1 MKSLD
6 DALHEAARDW
16 TSQST
21 STFVDSSERL
31 VRRLRLQRNI
41 DLGLSGFVGLVL
53 VGITWWCLGS
63 VSVSSLP
70 KSTTWDDGGSS
81 RYDVPHVVPSMERE
95 LVAAV
100 PDNGSAAL
108 RRQPELHART
118 SADTVVAAQHER
130 EASLRVEHNND
141 GFSDEYERILARAI
155 STEQTNRVQSLHD
168 YIGLAKLCERY
179 GRYAHATNA
188 WQQAVSLAKRIGDE
202 RLIKSTDDALQA
214 AQKRIVR

>member
-21 STFVDSSERL
+21 STFADSSERL
-31 VRRLRLQRNI
+31 VRRLRLERNI
-41 DLGLSGFVGLVL
+41 DLGLSSFVGLAL

-63 VSVSSLP
+63 TSVSSSPTNLTWSKNRSAPYQSLP
-70 KSTTWDDGGSS
+70 SATKTEDMQSL
-81 RYDVPHVVPSMERE
+81 VPKPRSAEHNDQSQHLTRAASDTAVKAIDER
-95 LVAAV
+95 
-100 PDNGSAAL
+100 D
-108 RRQPELHART
+108 
-118 SADTVVAAQHER
+118 
-130 EASLRVEHNND
+130 ASLRVEHNND

-155 STEQTNRVQSLHD
+155 SSEQTNRVQSLHD

-179 GRYAHATNA
+179 GRYAHAANA
-188 WQQAVSLAKRIGDE
+188 WQQAASLAKQIGDE
-202 RLIKSTDDALQA
+202 RLVKSTDDALKA

>member
-21 STFVDSSERL
+21 STFADSSERL
-31 VRRLRLQRNI
+31 VRRLRLERNI
-41 DLGLSGFVGLVL
+41 DLGLSGFVGLAL

-63 VSVSSLP
+63 VSVSSSPTDVTWSNNHTTSHQVLSP
-70 KSTTWDDGGSS
+70 PAQSEQVQSTVPRS
-81 RYDVPHVVPSMERE
+81 RQTENTH
-95 LVAAV
+95 
-100 PDNGSAAL
+100 
-108 RRQPELHART
+108 QPQNITTVT
-118 SADTVVAAQHER
+118 SDTVVRTIVQR
-130 EASLRVEHNND
+130 DASLRVEHNND

-155 STEQTNRVQSLHD
+155 SSEQSNRVQSLHD

-179 GRYAHATNA
+179 GRYAHAANA
-188 WQQAVSLAKRIGDE
+188 WQQAASLAKQIGDE
-202 RLIKSTDDALQA
+202 RLMKSTDDALRA

>member
-21 STFVDSSERL
+21 TTFAASSERL

-41 DLGLSGFVGLVL
+41 DLGLSGLVGLTL

-63 VSVSSLP
+63 AQVSSSPTNL
-70 KSTTWDDGGSS
+70 TWGNDHSAPYHSLSS
-81 RYDVPHVVPSMERE
+81 ATRAEDMVSPVQQP
-95 LVAAV
+95 
-100 PDNGSAAL
+100 GSAMGNDASQQVY
-108 RRQPELHART
+108 RAA
-118 SADTVVAAQHER
+118 SDTVAKTIDER
-130 EASLRVEHNND
+130 NVSLRVEHNND

-155 STEQTNRVQSLHD
+155 SSEETNPVQSLHD
-168 YIGLAKLCERY
+168 YIGLAKLCERF

-188 WQQAVSLAKRIGDE
+188 WQQAASLAKQIGDE
-202 RLIKSTDDALQA
+202 RLVKSTDDALKA